1 MRRVTVEPDEAVEGK
16 KGSPDD
22 DGDRPD
28 EGVEGAFERSID
40 EGERRLRRSW
50 PDLFATGAVGG
61 LDVGVGVFALL
72 LVFEGTGNELLGALA
87 FGIGFVALTLGNSE
101 LFTEDFLV
109 PVTVL
114 AARRARLRVLLRL
127 WSGTA
132 ATNLLA
138 GWLVTALVVVGF
150 PYLEGVAIEIGRHY
164 PEMGIGSEAF
174 ASAIL
179 GGAAITLM
187 TWMERGTDS
196 VVAKLVAAWSVAFI
210 LAAGAMNHAVVA
222 SLGMFAALHA
232 GAPFGY
238 LDWLGAASFAALGNM
253 IGGIG
258 LVTLLRLVQVGG
270 AKLEAERQH
279 APRGHVED

>member
-1 MRRVTVEPDEAVEGK
+1 MSDEAVEPDEAVEGK
-16 KGSPDD
+16 GSSKGDK
-22 DGDRPD
+22 PD

-50 PDLFATGAVGG
+50 PDLLATGAVGG

-72 LVFEGTGNELLGALA
+72 LVFEGTGNELLGSLA

-114 AARRARLRVLLRL
+114 AARRARLRALVRL
-127 WSGTA
+127 WGGTA
-132 ATNLLA
+132 AMNLVA
-138 GWLVTALVVVGF
+138 GWLFTNLMVIGF
-150 PYLEGVAIEIGRHY
+150 PFVEAVAVEIGSHY
-164 PEMGIGSEAF
+164 PEMGIGGEAF

-196 VVAKLVAAWSVAFI
+196 VVAKLVAAWSIAFL

-258 LVTLLRLVQVGG
+258 LVTVLRLVQVGG
-270 AKLEAERQH
+270 AKIESERRR
-279 APRGHVED
+279 APRNHVED